1 MGRLAYFITK
11 NLIIYGGHL
20 LLLG

>member
-1 MGRLAYFITK
+1 MGRLAYCVTK